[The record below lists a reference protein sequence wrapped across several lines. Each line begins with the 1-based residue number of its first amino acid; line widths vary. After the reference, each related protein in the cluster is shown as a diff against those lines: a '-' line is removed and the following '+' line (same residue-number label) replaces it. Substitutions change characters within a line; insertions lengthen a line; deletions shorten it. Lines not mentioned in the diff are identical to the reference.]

1 MVRARPDDDVMHEP
15 DGSAEFNESVYYN
28 FGDRHTDVGGFLR
41 IGNRPNEGYAEV
53 STCLFLPG
61 GTVAF
66 WYLKPEIPANDA
78 HDAGGLRCRTVEPHR
93 VHTVGYDGEVVVLD
107 DPAQMED
114 PRSAFKANPHRPC
127 RVDLTFEALSDTFW
141 PWAPADEGEPEG
153 FDAVL
158 HAAFARNHLNQ
169 HMAATGTVTVG
180 DRSFTVD
187 GLGWRD
193 RSWGARR
200 WASIDMYRWTSVSF
214 GPDLGLAIMLFGDED
229 GGTYPRGYVH
239 HGFERPP
246 VRIVEARYRTDYDSR
261 WYARAV
267 EVTVNAE
274 DGEHFVISGDVRG
287 HIPLRF
293 RRGEQLTRTTE
304 ALMRWRCG
312 ERSGVGILEY
322 LDQMVDGR
330 PSGAQRESSAS

>member
-1 MVRARPDDDVMHEP
+1 MVRTKPDDDVMHQP

-66 WYLKPEIPANDA
+66 WYVKPEITANDA

-169 HMAATGTVTVG
+169 HMAATGRVTVG
-180 DRSFTVD
+180 DRSFTID

-214 GPDLGLAIMLFGDED
+214 GPDLGLAVMLFGDED

-239 HGFERPP
+239 HGFGRPP

-267 EVTVNAE
+267 EVTVTAE
-274 DGEHFVISGDVRG
+274 DGDHFVITGDVRG

-304 ALMRWRCG
+304 ALMRWRGG

-330 PSGAQRESSAS
+330 PSGARRESSAS

>member
-1 MVRARPDDDVMHEP
+1 MVRTRPDDDVMHAP
-15 DGSAEFNESVYYN
+15 DGSADFNESVYYN
-28 FGDRHTDVGGFLR
+28 FGDRTADVGGFLR
-41 IGNRPNEGYAEV
+41 IGNRLNEGYAEV

-66 WYLKPEIPANDA
+66 WYVKPEITANDV
-78 HDAGGLRCRTVEPHR
+78 HDAGGLRCRTVDPHR
-93 VHTVGYDGEVVVLD
+93 VHTVEYDGEVVVLD

-114 PRSAFKANPHRPC
+114 PRTAFKANPHRPC
-127 RVDLTFEALSDTFW
+127 RVDLTFKAVADTFW
-141 PWAPADEGEPEG
+141 PWVPADGGTPEG

-158 HAAFARNHLNQ
+158 YAAFARNHLNQ
-169 HMAATGTVTVG
+169 HMTAAGSVTVG

-193 RSWGARR
+193 RSWGARS

-214 GPDLGLAIMLFGDED
+214 GPDLGLAVMLFGDGE
-229 GGTYPRGYVH
+229 GGTYPRGYIH
-239 HGFERPP
+239 HGFDRPP
-246 VRIVEARYRTDYDSR
+246 SRIVEAEYRTDYDPR

-267 EVTVNAE
+267 EVTVTSE
-274 DGEHFVISGDVRG
+274 DGDHLVIGGDVRG

-293 RRGEQLTRTTE
+293 RRGDQLTRTTE

-322 LDQMVDGR
+322 LDQMVAGR
-330 PSGAQRESSAS
+330 PSGAVREASGS